1 MQKQRLQPQTRNY
14 NDECSKMDKG
24 MNFQW
29 YSTYV
34 NNLLQVHVHEM
45 KNEEMNEYMY
55 LCVAFC
61 LRVY

>member
-1 MQKQRLQPQTRNY
+1 
-14 NDECSKMDKG
+14 MDKG

-45 KNEEMNEYMY
+45 KNEEMNEFIYVLLSVSEFISKMITTVY
-55 LCVAFC
+55 RFGFL
-61 LRVY
+61 LRMAQ